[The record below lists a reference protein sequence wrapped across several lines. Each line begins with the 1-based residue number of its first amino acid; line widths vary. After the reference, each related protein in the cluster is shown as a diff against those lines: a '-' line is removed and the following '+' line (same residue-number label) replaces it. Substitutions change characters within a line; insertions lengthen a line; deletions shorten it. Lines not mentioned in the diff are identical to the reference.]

1 MHTNCA
7 LTTATTGPTAPIPPT
22 APTAHSSARL
32 PAADLQHLPIN
43 RFGQRTQAMRSAV
56 PLTED
61 QMRRVA
67 PSIFAEGKHASRSE
81 RYSYIPTID
90 VLRSLRKEGLAP
102 FMVAQGGSRIAG
114 KAEFTKHLIRM
125 RPVCG
130 EVDFANARPE
140 AHEVV
145 LINSHDG
152 VSSYQIY
159 SGIFRVVCLNGLV
172 VGTVAQG
179 LRVPHKGKI
188 EDTVIEG
195 AIRVLDDV
203 SAVTESV
210 ESMKA
215 IVLSQC
221 EEHAFASAALS
232 LRYGDAV
239 EGQPPAPIDATR
251 LIEPRRVED
260 VGHSLWLNLQRT
272 QEHLLRGGQRGRS
285 AQGRRLQTRPI
296 GGIDRGVSLNR
307 ALWNLAEGMRE
318 LKA

>member
-1 MHTNCA
+1 MHTNHA
-7 LTTATTGPTAPIPPT
+7 VTTVNP
-22 APTAHSSARL
+22 SARFPVADWQRL
-32 PAADLQHLPIN
+32 PVN
-43 RFGQRTQAMRSAV
+43 RFGRRTQAMRSAE

-90 VLRSLRKEGLAP
+90 VLRSLREEGLVP

-114 KAEFTKHLIRM
+114 KAEFTKHMIRM
-125 RPVCG
+125 RVIG
-130 EVDFANARPE
+130 GRHATANARPE
-140 AHEVV
+140 VHEVI

-152 VSSYQIY
+152 VSSYQLLA
-159 SGIFRVVCLNGLV
+159 GVFRLVCLNGLV
-172 VGTVAQG
+172 VGTVAHG
-179 LRVPHKGKI
+179 LRVPHKGKV

-195 AIRVLDDV
+195 AIRVLSDV
-203 SAVTESV
+203 GAVTESV
-210 ESMKA
+210 EGMKA
-215 IVLSQC
+215 ITLSPC
-221 EEHAFASAALS
+221 EEHAFASAALR

-239 EGQPPAPIDATR
+239 EGQPLAPINASR

-260 VGHSLWLNLQRT
+260 VGHSLWLCLQRV

-285 AQGRRLQTRPI
+285 TLGRRLQTRPI
-296 GGIDRGVSLNR
+296 GGIDRGVNLNR
-307 ALWNLAEGMRE
+307 ALWNLAEDMRT

>member
-1 MHTNCA
+1 MHTNHA
-7 LTTATTGPTAPIPPT
+7 VTTVNP
-22 APTAHSSARL
+22 SARF
-32 PAADLQHLPIN
+32 PASDWQRMPVN
-43 RFGQRTQAMRSAV
+43 RFGRRTQAMRSAE

-90 VLRSLRKEGLAP
+90 VLRSLREEGLAP

-114 KAEFTKHLIRM
+114 KAEFTKHMIRM
-125 RPVCG
+125 RPVG
-130 EVDFANARPE
+130 GDADFANARPE

-172 VGTVAQG
+172 VGTVVNG
-179 LRVPHKGKI
+179 LRVPHKGKV

-195 AIRVLDDV
+195 AIRVLSDV
-203 SAVTESV
+203 GAVTQSV
-210 ESMKA
+210 EGMKA
-215 IVLSQC
+215 ITLSPC
-221 EEHAFASAALS
+221 EEHAFASASLR

-239 EGQPPAPIDATR
+239 EGQPLAPINASR
-251 LIEPRRVED
+251 LMEPRRVED
-260 VGHSLWLNLQRT
+260 VGHSLWLCLQRV

-285 AQGRRLQTRPI
+285 VQGRRLQTRPI
-296 GGIDRGVSLNR
+296 GGIDRGVNLNR
-307 ALWNLAEGMRE
+307 ALWNLAEDMRR